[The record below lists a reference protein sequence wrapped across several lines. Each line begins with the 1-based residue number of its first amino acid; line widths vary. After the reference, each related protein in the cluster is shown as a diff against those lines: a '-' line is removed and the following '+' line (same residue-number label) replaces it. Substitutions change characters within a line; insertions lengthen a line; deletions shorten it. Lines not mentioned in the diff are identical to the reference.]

1 MPARIMVRNPRRG
14 SAGGAKLRYLLGR
27 NARLVRRSEVPRQ
40 YRTVINWG
48 NTQGL
53 SYNPSRVTVLNKPEA
68 VRLAVNKTST
78 FESLSAAGVRHPAYC
93 TSLPETW
100 GGIWLARTTVTASGG
115 EGIVVLREGD
125 TIVEAPLYTKYIPKV
140 HEYRLHV
147 FGDSVFFAQQKRRE
161 RDAEQARDA
170 RLIRNR
176 HNGWVYAISEVHPSD
191 DCKAQAVAAVRALGL
206 DFGAVDLIV
215 GRDDGLAYVLEV
227 NTAPGI
233 VGTSTEEAYR
243 ETFCANITTE

>member
-1 MPARIMVRNPRRG
+1 MPARIMVRTPERG
-14 SAGGAKLRYLLGR
+14 SSGGARLRYLLGD
-27 NARLVRRSEVPRQ
+27 NARLVRRNEVPRQ

-68 VRLAVNKTST
+68 VRLAVDKSAA
-78 FESLSAAGVRHPAYC
+78 FEAFRGAGVRHPDWG
-93 TSLPETW
+93 TSLPEARS
-100 GGIWLARTTVTASGG
+100 GIWLARTTTTSSGG

-125 TIVEAPLYTKYIPKV
+125 AIVEAPLYTKYVPKV

-161 RDAEQARDA
+161 RDVEQDRDA

-176 HNGWVYAISEVHPSD
+176 HNGWVYAISEVSPTD
-191 DCKAQAVAAVRALGL
+191 DCKEQAVAAVRALGL
-206 DFGAVDLIV
+206 DFGAVDIII
-215 GRDDGLAYVLEV
+215 GRDDGLAYVLEI

-243 ETFCANITTE
+243 GTFCANITS